1 MPRTPRQVVV
11 ADHLWEAFGRLAE
24 RLGTDRDA
32 LIHEA
37 MEAFARQRGLEEGAD
52 RRAVTARVLE
62 AAARLEGEIEGAA
75 PSPPPRAGRLRIVRE
90 DGTVVEVAKDR
101 WVIGRGAHCDLVIDS
116 PKVSREHAALV
127 RGADGTWSIEDL
139 RSSNGTWHQGERITR
154 RRVDAGDEFYVCSER
169 IRCELG

>member
-1 MPRTPRQVVV
+1 
-11 ADHLWEAFGRLAE
+11 
-24 RLGTDRDA
+24 
-32 LIHEA
+32 
-37 MEAFARQRGLEEGAD
+37 
-52 RRAVTARVLE
+52 
-62 AAARLEGEIEGAA
+62 
-75 PSPPPRAGRLRIVRE
+75 VRE